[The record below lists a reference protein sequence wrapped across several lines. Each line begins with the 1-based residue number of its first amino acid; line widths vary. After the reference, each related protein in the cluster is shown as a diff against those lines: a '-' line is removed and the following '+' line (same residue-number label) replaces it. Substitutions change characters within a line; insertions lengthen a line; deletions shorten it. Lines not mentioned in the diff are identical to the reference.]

1 MYTRNW
7 FECFI
12 VKNISELEHQLAITS
27 YKLSCSFYSA
37 SNNCKCCLGF
47 EYECVVQEIMKI
59 GLKIFPCNL
68 KTVYEILM
76 FSVFW
81 GGFNAFQKDSI

>member
-1 MYTRNW
+1 
-7 FECFI
+7 
-12 VKNISELEHQLAITS
+12 
-27 YKLSCSFYSA
+27 
-37 SNNCKCCLGF
+37 
-47 EYECVVQEIMKI
+47 MKI

-68 KTVYEILM
+68 KTVYEILL